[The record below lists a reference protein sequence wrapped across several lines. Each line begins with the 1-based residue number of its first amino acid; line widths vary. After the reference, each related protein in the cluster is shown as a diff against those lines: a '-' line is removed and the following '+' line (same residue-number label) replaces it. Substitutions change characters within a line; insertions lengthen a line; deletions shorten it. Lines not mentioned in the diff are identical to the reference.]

1 MGDHRSKD
9 FWSRRNFL
17 KFSAA
22 GLTSFLSGAFRGEA
36 DAAPLS
42 KSPIYWVDHI
52 PDKPFLHPAQP
63 NHHAGVDALLKLQ
76 AKNGLKFFRT
86 TASTPLGGPNG
97 LIASN
102 DVVLIKV
109 NAQWKYRGCTNS
121 DVIRGLVQRILDHPE
136 GFRGEVVIMENGQ
149 GVGSLACDNTNHYNG
164 DTTVNA
170 NANDPNQ
177 SFLYLVNSIF
187 HDRRV
192 TAKLLDPVRKTF
204 LTAKDHVHD
213 GYRTYENV
221 SYPCFTSDGG
231 HRIELREGL
240 WNGKAYVPKL
250 KLINVPVLKHH
261 GGSEITASLKHLYGV
276 LSMAD
281 GNSSIRHYDK
291 LGEACGKMVV
301 SVRTPVLN
309 IIDAIWVSQASTIGY
324 PASTTF
330 RANTLVSSQDP
341 VALDFFSAKYVLY
354 PINKNPRHYPTFPSM
369 SAWLNQAR
377 NLINARGG
385 LYKPLMGIQVGSVHT
400 NEKYMKVYYN
410 AI

>member
-1 MGDHRSKD
+1 MTDHPPKE

-22 GLTSFLSGAFRGEA
+22 GLTSFLTEMFPGEA
-36 DAAPLS
+36 DAAPLN

-52 PDKPFLHPAQP
+52 PDEPFVHPAHP
-63 NHHAGVDALLKLQ
+63 NHHAGVDALFKLQ
-76 AKNGLKFFRT
+76 AKNGLKFYH
-86 TASTPLGGPNG
+86 TALSTPLGGPNG
-97 LIASN
+97 LIAYN
-102 DVVLIKV
+102 DIVLIKV

-136 GFRGEVVIMENGQ
+136 KFRGEVVIMENGQ
-149 GVGSLACDNTNHYNG
+149 GRGSLACDNGN
-164 DTTVNA
+164 TTVNA

-177 SFLYLVNSIF
+177 SFLFLVNSIF
-187 HDRRV
+187 RDRRV
-192 TAKLLDPVRKTF
+192 SAKLLDPMRNTF
-204 LTAKDHVHD
+204 LTVNDHIHD

-240 WNGKAYVPKL
+240 WTGRAHVPKL

-261 GGSEITASLKHLYGV
+261 AGSEITASLKHFYGV
-276 LSMAD
+276 LSMSD

-291 LGEACGKMVV
+291 LGETCGKMVV

-309 IIDAIWVSQASTIGY
+309 IIDAIWISNASTGGY
-324 PASTTF
+324 PPSTTF

-341 VALDFFSAKYVLY
+341 VALDFFAAKYVLY
-354 PINKNPRHYPTFPSM
+354 PIDDNANHYPSFPSM

-377 NLINARGG
+377 ILINDRGG
-385 LYKPLMGIQVGSVHT
+385 LYKPSMGIRVGSVTT
-400 NEKYMKVYYN
+400 NEKYMKVNY
-410 AI
+410 ASAGAAL